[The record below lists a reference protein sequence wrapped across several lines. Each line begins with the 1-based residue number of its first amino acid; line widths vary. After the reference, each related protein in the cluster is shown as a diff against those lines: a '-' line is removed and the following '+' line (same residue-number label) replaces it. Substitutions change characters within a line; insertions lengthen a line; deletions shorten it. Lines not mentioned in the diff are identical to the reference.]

1 MTGSYLEIE
10 YYFGNKL
17 IRALLDYADF
27 RASFFKELKNWV
39 KKKIAL
45 NFFPIMTGSLLGL
58 ETEYLKSSKYK
69 TNPVDKRRRLNV
81 YKSSTRRRRCRID
94 VLLTLKRRRVST
106 GKKAL
111 LMCTVG

>member
-1 MTGSYLEIE
+1 MTGSYLEIKC
-10 YYFGNKL
+10 YFGNKAN
-17 IRALLDYADF
+17 IALLDYADF

-39 KKKIAL
+39 KKIAL